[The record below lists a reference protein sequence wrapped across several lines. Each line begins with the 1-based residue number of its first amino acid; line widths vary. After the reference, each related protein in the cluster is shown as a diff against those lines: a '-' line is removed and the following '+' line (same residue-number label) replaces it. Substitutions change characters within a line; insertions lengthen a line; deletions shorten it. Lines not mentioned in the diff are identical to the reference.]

1 MLLAGI
7 AVTLCLC
14 TLLILPVGAFG
25 IEMSAGSV
33 PAADSIADP
42 GQQMVNSLAILEEQ
56 GIDVTEI
63 RAALES
69 CDMSVVHALMTDLR
83 DENFI
88 GGGEGSFFQTD
99 DDMYA
104 GEYGPG
110 GDRTGELKRKEQV
123 EKHIG
128 MLEEQG
134 IYVTEIRTVFEL
146 GDMDA
151 VRALM
156 AELRDE
162 YMPEGAVNCC
172 EREDVTDSGRI
183 SKLSGEVSAG

>member
-1 MLLAGI
+1 MKKHSKMLLAGI

-14 TLLILPVGAFG
+14 TLLILPVGALG
-25 IEMSAGSV
+25 IEMSTGSV
-33 PAADSIADP
+33 PAVDSIADL
-42 GQQMVNSLAILEEQ
+42 GQQMVNDLAILEEQ

-63 RAALES
+63 RTTFES
-69 CDMSVVHALMTDLR
+69 GDLGTLHELMNELR
-83 DENFI
+83 DEGLI
-88 GGGEGSFFQTD
+88 GDEGSFFQTG

-123 EKHIG
+123 EGHIG

-134 IYVTEIRTVFEL
+134 IDVTEIRTVFEL

-183 SKLSGEVSAG
+183 S